1 MAVVAF
7 ILGWLAGLG
16 AAAQVS
22 LAAHVWALAG
32 LLASVLTFLARRTRA
47 FLVFVAL
54 AGALWGAAR
63 YQLSQRE
70 PGPGHVVHYNDVG
83 EVALY
88 GQIVAPP
95 RVYDR
100 SIRAVLEVS
109 TLASPPG
116 SSPSPAG
123 GLVQLTAPRFAGLQY
138 GAWLTATGRLETP
151 RNEGDFDYRAYLARR
166 EIYSELPFPALEEAA
181 GPAPHPLY
189 HALYRLRDRA
199 GAVLQKLLPEPQ
211 AALLRGILLG
221 DDSGLPVPLDA
232 AFRLS
237 ATSHIIA
244 ISGFNIALLAGLL
257 LRLAVPLAGPRWTVW
272 IAVVTIALY
281 TLLVGA
287 DPSVVRAAIMGGI
300 TLFAGRWLGRTLYA
314 YASLCLAA
322 FAMTLLRPAALWDAG
337 FQLSFAATLGILLYV
352 EPLSRRVLAVL
363 GRWTDEG
370 RARRLARLLAD
381 GLLVTLAAQLLT
393 LPLLLYHFR
402 QLSLVSPLANLLI
415 LPAQPGIMIWGG
427 LATAAGLLWLPL
439 GRLLVL
445 PAWFFLTY
453 TIAVVEWFAALPF
466 AAIRVTLAP
475 AGVAAS
481 YALIA
486 LLTWTAI
493 RGPRRVFAV
502 ARRQAPA
509 LALTASLV
517 LALFVWQWAET
528 RPDGR
533 LHVSFLDVGQGDATL
548 IRTPNGRRILVDGG
562 QHPSLLNSHLGRLL
576 PYASRRLDLV
586 VATHPDTDHVAG
598 LPELFDRYRVERL
611 LTNGALADG
620 HPAYAALLE
629 AATREEV
636 PVLAG
641 QTGQVIHLDEGVE
654 MQVLYCGEAGSSD
667 NDSSLALRLTY
678 GDFSLLLT
686 GDGELA
692 AEEAMVSGSLPL
704 TSTVWKAGHHG
715 ARTSGNAFFLEAV
728 RPQVVVISCG
738 EGNSSGHPHPE
749 LLQRVAGVGA
759 AALRTDE
766 LGTIELI
773 TDGRQIWWEAER

>member
-22 LAAHVWALAG
+22 LAVHVWALAA
-32 LLASVLTFLARRTRA
+32 LLASVLAFLGRRTRA
-47 FLVFVAL
+47 FLLFVAL
-54 AGALWGAAR
+54 AGVLWGATR
-63 YQLSQRE
+63 YQLSQGG
-70 PGPGHVVHYNDVG
+70 PGPGHVARYNDSS
-83 EVALY
+83 EVTLY

-95 RVYDR
+95 RVSDR
-100 SIRAVLEVS
+100 AIRAVFEVS
-109 TLASPPG
+109 ALASPLD
-116 SSPSPAG
+116 SSPTPAG
-123 GLVQLTAPRFAGLQY
+123 GLVQLTASRFAGLQY

-151 RNEGDFDYRAYLARR
+151 QNSGDFDYRAYLARR
-166 EIYSELPFPALEEAA
+166 EIYSELSFPKLEPAA
-181 GPAPHPLY
+181 GPPPHPLY
-189 HALYRLRDRA
+189 HALYGLRERA
-199 GAVLQKLLPEPQ
+199 GDAIQKLLPEPQ

-221 DDSGLPVPLDA
+221 DDSGLPTALDD
-232 AFRLS
+232 AFRLTG
-237 ATSHIIA
+237 TSHIIA

-257 LRLAVPLAGPRWTVW
+257 LRLAVPLTGPRWTVW

-300 TLFAGRWLGRTLYA
+300 TLFAGRWLGRTLYT
-314 YASLCLAA
+314 YAALCLAA
-322 FAMTLLRPAALWDAG
+322 FVMTLLRPAALWDVG
-337 FQLSFAATLGILLYV
+337 FQLSFAATLGILIYV
-352 EPLSRRVLAVL
+352 EPLSRRVQALL
-363 GRWTDEG
+363 GRWTGVERAG
-370 RARRLARLLAD
+370 RVARLLAD

-393 LPLLLYHFR
+393 LPLLLYHFQ
-402 QLSLVSPLANLLI
+402 QLSLVSPLVNLLI

-427 LATAAGLLWLPL
+427 LATTAGLLWLPL
-439 GRLLVL
+439 GRLLIL
-445 PAWFFLTY
+445 PGWLFLTV
-453 TIAVVEWFAALPF
+453 TITVVEWFAGLPF
-466 AAIRVTLAP
+466 AAIRVTLTP
-475 AGVAAS
+475 AGVVAS

-486 LLTWTAI
+486 LLTWAAM
-493 RGPRRVFAV
+493 RGPRQVVAT
-502 ARRQAPA
+502 ARRQAPG

-528 RPDGR
+528 RPDGQ

-562 QHPSLLNSHLGRLL
+562 QHPSILNGHLGRLL

-611 LTNGALADG
+611 LTNGAVADG

-629 AATREEV
+629 AAGRENV
-636 PVLAG
+636 PVLVA
-641 QTGQVIHLDEGVE
+641 QTGQVIHLDDGVE

-667 NDSSLALRLTY
+667 NDSSIALRLTY
-678 GDFSLLLT
+678 GVFSLLLT

-692 AEEAMVSGSLPL
+692 AEEAMVAGGLPL
-704 TSTVWKAGHHG
+704 SSVVWKAGHHG
-715 ARTSGNAFFLEAV
+715 ARTSGNAFFLETV
-728 RPQVVVISCG
+728 RPQTVVISCG
-738 EGNSSGHPHPE
+738 DGNPSGHPHPE
-749 LLQRVAGVGA
+749 LLQRVADVGA
-759 AALRTDE
+759 ATLRTDE